1 MWRGENFWLCL
12 TTASAVF
19 ASPVSA
25 FFIIV
30 AMSQLQNS
38 VKERARQA
46 TAIHE
51 LQLELLRTE
60 DGCIDT
66 QQALTE
72 LEQCKT
78 QLHQSVHSVIAQ
90 HKLYLSLSP
99 F

>member
-1 MWRGENFWLCL
+1 
-12 TTASAVF
+12 
-19 ASPVSA
+19 
-25 FFIIV
+25 
-30 AMSQLQNS
+30 MSQLQNS
-38 VKERARQA
+38 EKERARQA

-51 LQLELLRTE
+51 LQLQLLRTE

-90 HKLYLSLSP
+90 HKLYLSLSLSVLTAIFQVDLGLTVP
-99 F
+99 ECLHSGFYWS